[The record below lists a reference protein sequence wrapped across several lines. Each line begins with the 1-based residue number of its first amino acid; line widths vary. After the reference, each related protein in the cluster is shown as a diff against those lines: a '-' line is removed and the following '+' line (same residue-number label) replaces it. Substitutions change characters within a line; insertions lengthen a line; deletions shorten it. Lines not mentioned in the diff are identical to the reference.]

1 MLEAMMVSEQAPM
14 KYDDDDDDCDEQ
26 EEDDAWTPRTSVTGW
41 LQPGAAF
48 RLLRP
53 LH

>member
-1 MLEAMMVSEQAPM
+1 ME
-14 KYDDDDDDCDEQ
+14 YDDDDDDRDEQ